1 MATQSRTRRKAA
13 AQCIDCG
20 TALAVWISS
29 DEIRPIGS
37 ADGCPCGGTSF
48 RPFE

>member
-1 MATQSRTRRKAA
+1 MAAQSRQKGAA
-13 AQCIDCG
+13 RCTDCG
-20 TALAVWISS
+20 RALAVWISS
-29 DEIRPIGS
+29 SGTRPIGS